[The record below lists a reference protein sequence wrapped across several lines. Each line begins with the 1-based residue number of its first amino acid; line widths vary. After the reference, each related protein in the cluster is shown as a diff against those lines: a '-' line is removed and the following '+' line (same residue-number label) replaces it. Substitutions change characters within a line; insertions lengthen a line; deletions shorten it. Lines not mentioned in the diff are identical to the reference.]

1 MAKREITWS
10 KNSVIQLHE
19 ILEYY
24 TLRNKSNSYSIK
36 LYQKFKTELSKT
48 FKNPEIGIK
57 TKLANIRGLVVSN
70 YILYYEIHND
80 KIIVLKIWDC
90 RQDPNKLK
98 FDK

>member
-48 FKNPEIGIK
+48 FNPFCS
-57 TKLANIRGLVVSN
+57 LSLLRIRKINQKSSFFVPKRAIPSEL
-70 YILYYEIHND
+70 IL
-80 KIIVLKIWDC
+80 
-90 RQDPNKLK
+90 
-98 FDK
+98 